1 MLISAVRTLSRSE
14 YSRYFALNI
23 DSGISGAFTLVSI
36 RFDNAISFSLHCY
49 DFLSGLILAIVFK
62 KSSKIKNG
70 RVSSEAGI
78 KGLAKKIFI
87 LFLVAL
93 AEQLDIVLG
102 TNLVRDGAV
111 IAFISMEGVSILENS
126 TLAGLPV
133 PRMIKNALEVL
144 SKGEDKKDE

>member
-1 MLISAVRTLSRSE
+1 MKVKYLILTIVGSLGSLASYL
-14 YSRYFALNI
+14 FGGFDKLLIALI
-23 DSGISGAFTLVSI
+23 IFMI
-36 RFDNAISFSLHCY
+36 I

-62 KSSKIKNG
+62 KSSKTKNG
-70 RVSSEAGI
+70 RVSSEVGI

-144 SKGEDKKDE
+144 SRGEDKKDE

>member
-1 MLISAVRTLSRSE
+1 MI
-14 YSRYFALNI
+14 I
-23 DSGISGAFTLVSI
+23 
-36 RFDNAISFSLHCY
+36 

-62 KSSKIKNG
+62 KSSNTKNG